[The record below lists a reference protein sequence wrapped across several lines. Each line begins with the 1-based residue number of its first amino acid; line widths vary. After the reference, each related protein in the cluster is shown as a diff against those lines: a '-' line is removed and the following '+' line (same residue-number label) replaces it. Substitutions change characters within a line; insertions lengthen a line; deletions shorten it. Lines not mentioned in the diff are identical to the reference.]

1 MSKVKQIAVY
11 LTENRA
17 KQLKDHH
24 KTVNSSGKL
33 VSLSSIVREVVDDFL
48 DELNLNKGDC
58 GCSVCEE
65 GKEQKKEKVSSE
77 LAAAFGFN
85 KELQKERK
93 PKKVK
98 NKKTVPTSGTK
109 ETIHS
114 VGPAKTTKVV

>member
-17 KQLKDHH
+17 NQLKDHH
-24 KTVNSSGKL
+24 RTINSSGRL
-33 VSLSSIVREVVDDFL
+33 VSLSSIVREVVYDFL

-65 GKEQKKEKVSSE
+65 GKGQKKDKVSSE

-85 KELQKERK
+85 KELSKKIK

-98 NKKTVPTSGTK
+98 NKRTVQTTGTE
-109 ETIHS
+109 ETVHS
-114 VGPAKTTKVV
+114 VGPAKTTKR